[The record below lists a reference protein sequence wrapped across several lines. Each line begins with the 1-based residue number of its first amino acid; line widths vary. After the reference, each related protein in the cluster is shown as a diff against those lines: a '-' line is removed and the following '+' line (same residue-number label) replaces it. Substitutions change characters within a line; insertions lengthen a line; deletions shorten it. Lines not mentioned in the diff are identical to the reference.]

1 MKKIMSNLDIWS
13 RLNNFQYI
21 FEKDMEL
28 VLPAKVSY
36 VIQYNIQSL
45 KEKYDLIEKSRETIG
60 KKYGTFDEV
69 NSSYSIPSEKME
81 LAEVELS
88 QLMKVEQAVDILL
101 LDLNDLDNCQLTMA
115 QMRAILF
122 MVKEPMEEGN

>member
-13 RLNNFQYI
+13 GLNNFQYV

-60 KKYGTFDEV
+60 KKYGTFDEAS
-69 NSSYSIPSEKME
+69 SSYSIPSEKME

>member
-13 RLNNFQYI
+13 GLNNFQYV

-60 KKYGTFDEV
+60 KKYGTFDEA